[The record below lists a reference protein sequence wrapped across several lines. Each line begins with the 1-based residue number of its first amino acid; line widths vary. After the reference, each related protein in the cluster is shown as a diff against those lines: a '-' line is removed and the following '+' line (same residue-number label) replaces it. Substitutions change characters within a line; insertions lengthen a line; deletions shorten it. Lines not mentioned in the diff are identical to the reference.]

1 MRTLLTFTLFLSIA
15 LCTPLPLHAQ
25 EVESVRDHPAYGG
38 FAHLNLNTHTA
49 DFRALP
55 GTPSCCPLYESGDGT
70 GFSFGLLY
78 ELPLAERLRLALR
91 VAYADHSATLET
103 DEATLVSGPTGPVA
117 GIIRHSIDASVASL
131 GLEPLLG
138 YRLWK
143 GLSFWGGFHAGY
155 LMQTTYEQQE
165 QLVEPADMGT
175 FENGLRTRN
184 PQSGDI
190 PDASSLHSGLLA
202 GVSYSLP
209 LNETGTLSLVPE
221 IFYSYAITDVITDL
235 DWRANALR
243 AGLALKYAPL
253 PRVPQELP
261 PPPRDVVP
269 DKPRVPRI
277 TATVYA
283 KAVTHGGREYDIAT
297 IVVEEISEVKQ
308 RPLLNYIFFKDG
320 SSALE
325 ERYRRLGSEQT
336 EAFAIND
343 LHHDETLDMYYHILN
358 IVGKRMRENPETML
372 RIVGCNSN
380 TGLEQGD
387 TDLSRDRAETVKDYL
402 VSVWEID
409 ADRLDMTAR
418 DLPSTPSSGSEEDGI
433 YENRRVELYSDSWD
447 ILKPITTKDIRR
459 IATPP
464 IVRFYPRVHAE
475 KDVYDWLLPVKQ
487 DGQDVIIFNDHG
499 IPPSSI
505 EWAIAADQRQVPQQP
520 GEISF
525 ILHASDEV
533 GTAAVSEKGI
543 LPVEVVTLKD
553 KRARQVVD
561 DMEIREYSLILFDFD
576 KSTLNEQN
584 RRIVRGIRSEIAAAS
599 EVTITGYTDRV
610 GDVLHN
616 DRLSRER
623 AHSAARALGKE
634 DAQISGLGES
644 VELHDNDV
652 PEGRFYS
659 RTVDIRA
666 RIPLR

>member
-1 MRTLLTFTLFLSIA
+1 MRILITLSMFLTIVF
-15 LCTPLPLHAQ
+15 CTPYPLQAQ
-25 EVESVRDHPAYGG
+25 NTENASERPAFGG
-38 FAHLNLNTHTA
+38 FGHFNLNQHGA

-55 GTPSCCPLYESGDGT
+55 GTPSCCPLYESGSGT

-91 VAYADHSATLET
+91 AAYVDHSGELET
-103 DEATLVSGPTGPVA
+103 EEAMLVSGPDGPVA
-117 GIIRHSIDASVASL
+117 GTIRHSIDASIASF

-138 YRLWK
+138 YQLWK
-143 GLSFWGGFHAGY
+143 ELSLWAGFHAGSV
-155 LMQTTYEQQE
+155 LTRTYEQQE
-165 QLVEPADMGT
+165 ELVEPADMGT
-175 FENGLRTRN
+175 FENGLRIRN
-184 PQSGDI
+184 LQDGDI
-190 PDASSLHSGLLA
+190 PDASSLHAALLA
-202 GVSYSLP
+202 GLSYSLP
-209 LNETGTLSLVPE
+209 LNDAGTLSLVPE
-221 IFYSYAITDVITDL
+221 VFYSYAVTDVVTDL
-235 DWRANALR
+235 DWRAHALR
-243 AGLALKYAPL
+243 AGLAIKYAPL
-253 PRVPQELP
+253 PSKEEELP
-261 PPPRDVVP
+261 PPPLEVVP
-269 DKPRVPRI
+269 QTPRRPSI

-308 RPLLNYIFFKDG
+308 RPLLNYLFFEDG

-325 ERYRRLGSEQT
+325 ERYRRLASDQT
-336 EAFAIND
+336 DAFTLND
-343 LHHDETLDMYYHILN
+343 LHHDQTLDMYYHILN
-358 IVGKRMRENPETML
+358 IIGKRLREYPASIL

-380 TGLEQGD
+380 TGVERGD
-387 TDLSRDRAETVKDYL
+387 RDLSRDRAETVKDYL
-402 VSVWEID
+402 VSVWNID
-409 ADRLDMTAR
+409 GDRLDVTAR
-418 DLPSTPSSGSEEDGI
+418 DLPSTPSSNSEKEGI
-433 YENRRVELYSDSWD
+433 CENRRVELYSDTWE
-447 ILKPITTKDIRR
+447 ILAPLTTKDIRR

-475 KDVYDWLLPVKQ
+475 KHVYDWLLPVKQ
-487 DGQDVIIFNDHG
+487 DGADVVIFNDHG

-505 EWAIAADQRQVPQQP
+505 EWEIASDQKRVPQQP

-533 GTAAVSEKGI
+533 GTAAVSKKGV

-576 KSTLNEQN
+576 KSTLDEQN
-584 RRIVRGIRSEIAAAS
+584 RRIVSDIKNEIAKAT

-623 AHSAARALGKE
+623 AHSAARGLGKE
-634 DAQISGLGES
+634 DARISGLGES

-659 RTVDIRA
+659 RTVDITA